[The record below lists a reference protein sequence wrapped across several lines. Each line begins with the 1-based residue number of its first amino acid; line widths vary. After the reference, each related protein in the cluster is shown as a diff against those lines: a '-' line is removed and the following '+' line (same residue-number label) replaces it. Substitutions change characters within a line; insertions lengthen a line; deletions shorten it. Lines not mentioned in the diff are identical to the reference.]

1 MLTIGN
7 GLADALFSAVQQRLL
22 GLLFG
27 HPERSFYAK
36 EIVKALQSGT
46 GAVTR
51 ELQKLENSGL
61 VSAERIGNQKHYRA
75 NVQSPIYQD
84 LRGIVQKTVGLHD
97 PLQQA
102 LAPFADRNLDSFRV
116 WVDRQ
121 GDRHLSQRH
130 RSYDRQ
136 R

>member
-84 LRGIVQKTVGLHD
+84 LRGIVQKTVGLHAFPFSRRWRLLQTESRQLSCMGRSPRGQT
-97 PLQQA
+97 PLA
-102 LAPFADRNLDSFRV
+102 ATSIL
-116 WVDRQ
+116 
-121 GDRHLSQRH
+121 
-130 RSYDRQ
+130 
-136 R
+136 